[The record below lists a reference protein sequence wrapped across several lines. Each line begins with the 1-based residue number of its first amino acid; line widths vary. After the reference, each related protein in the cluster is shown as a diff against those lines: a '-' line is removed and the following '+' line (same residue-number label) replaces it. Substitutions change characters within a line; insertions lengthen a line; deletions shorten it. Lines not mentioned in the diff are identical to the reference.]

1 MHNDLVTTIFLKRN
15 IFYLLPSTTPSL
27 SVFTYLSL
35 SFSLSLVCCI
45 FFSNSLFTCPF
56 MCFSIIFLS
65 FLSLKQSLSS
75 QPLSIFICILL
86 FYLCERMGLH
96 VLTIVMCSH
105 TTCKNL
111 PFCLGGLRVFSY
123 MAYYHH
129 KMS

>member
-35 SFSLSLVCCI
+35 SFSLSSMLSIHVS
-45 FFSNSLFTCPF
+45 FYVLFYYL
-56 MCFSIIFLS
+56 SIFLS
-65 FLSLKQSLSS
+65 VKKYLSS
-75 QPLSIFICILL
+75 QPLSTFICILL
-86 FYLCERMGLH
+86 FYLGARMGFH